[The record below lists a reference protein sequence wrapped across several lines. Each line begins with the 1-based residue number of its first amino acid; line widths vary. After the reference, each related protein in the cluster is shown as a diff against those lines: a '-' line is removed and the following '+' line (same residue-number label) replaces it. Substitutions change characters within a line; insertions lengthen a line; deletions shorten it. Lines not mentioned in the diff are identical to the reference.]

1 VLQIMHPWLQSE
13 PGQKETQLVDEQC
26 RIHPWIS
33 NLFANIMVTHGLQN
47 LEMKGYI
54 WKLWNISW
62 SNKSNMQQLTDTKK
76 CVHAISWTPD
86 NSTVTFFQN
95 LVLKY
100 SDYSVILM

>member
-47 LEMKGYI
+47 LEMKEYI
-54 WKLWNISW
+54 RKLWNISW
-62 SNKSNMQQLTDTKK
+62 SIKSSSSQILKSASMQSPGPQ
-76 CVHAISWTPD
+76 I
-86 NSTVTFFQN
+86 
-95 LVLKY
+95 
-100 SDYSVILM
+100 ILQSHSFKT